1 MAIERMK
8 LSTRSRPPNTTKG
21 KPMSSSTL
29 GDDLVS
35 MLTETLRAVQAELAK
50 VTASNALLAE
60 QVRALAEK
68 VEPAKIETAK
78 ERRTR
83 LEMQA
88 IRAISDVGPCVKDI
102 AALVGVPENTLHG
115 WPVFKTA
122 IRKEAGRLE
131 AARKQAQE
139 DKENDWS
146 GQSW

>member
-1 MAIERMK
+1 MNARQLIQAAAMNDN
-8 LSTRSRPPNTTKG
+8 LA
-21 KPMSSSTL
+21 STL
-29 GDDLVS
+29 IS
-35 MLTETLRAVQAELAK
+35 TLQSLQAELAR
-50 VTASNALLAE
+50 VTASNELLAA

-68 VEPAKIETAK
+68 VDPPKIETAK

-88 IRAISDVGPCVKDI
+88 IRAISDVGPCIKDI
-102 AALVGVPENTLHG
+102 AALVGIPENTLHG

-122 IRKEAGRLE
+122 VRKESGRRE